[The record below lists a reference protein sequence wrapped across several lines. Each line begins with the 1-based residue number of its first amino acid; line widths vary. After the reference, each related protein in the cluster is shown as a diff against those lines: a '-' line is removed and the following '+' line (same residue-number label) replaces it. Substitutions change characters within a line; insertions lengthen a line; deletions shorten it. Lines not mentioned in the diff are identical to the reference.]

1 MASIQEIELKKFG
14 NKIFYSVKR
23 IIVLFLL
30 FIASANPQMNIEAIA
45 NLHFKIN
52 SNKSNWLEGYN
63 SIQSGSYSPY
73 QSHRSRVNRD
83 SAFVVRTSGD
93 ESMIEWRTSDISKSF
108 SADSVSF
115 IWACGFGNNLGNEWY
130 DLSVDD
136 EKVVSFSTINDT
148 YWSVTGAN
156 DIHLSFTAVFQNYN
170 GANFGYMVL
179 TIPRTFIGDKQG
191 LNLKLQGRVAEK
203 ETWYRLFVYKDV
215 IQEIINRAHQNHFS
229 NLEFIN
235 MGDAVFTICLPREYS
250 NSKVELFNA
259 DVNIAKDNL
268 VSDGILS
275 KTKITIPRFI
285 QPDSNINTIVK
296 INGNSIDTIYWYD
309 INKKRIRSFMEEELE
324 ADRYVFPI
332 GDFPSFHWK
341 NEIMVENE
349 IGKFPLEVSY
359 YNKNFQQVTTAD
371 KPGRYGAVIK
381 GIIPSGFIIKRYVT
395 LFCSD
400 AEFDDYSKNVPITI
414 NKLKDYE
421 IDDQKWEKYL
431 NNEERYSFGSLKYFP
446 QHDPDAAVFLAGLND
461 LDSINI
467 SFNTPRIKDRQWWLK
482 CKEILDG
489 DINHKKP
496 LILPKTLVNDSSVL
510 LSDKVSSTIQYDKG
524 KIDKIRKTCQQWAE
538 YSGVPN
544 VTLIVHNGK
553 IIFYEAFGKDDSGK
567 EINKDSNFWMASIT
581 KLLTGVL
588 MMQFV
593 DQGLI
598 DIDAPVGN
606 YLPELNGVSNNI
618 LTLRHLFTHTS
629 GLQFAGEWASDWNY
643 SLDNQIAQVLPIVN
657 IGETFAYHRVGYALS
672 GKVMEQLTGY
682 TIPELFY
689 NYIFKPLGMKSAYA
703 DNTYGGLYCSSID
716 LARLGQMLLNKG
728 TYNGYRF
735 FSERAFEEM
744 LPKRLAISDR
754 SWGIGTSSMAGHGL
768 SELAFGHGAASGSVF
783 RIDPKNNLIIISA
796 RNKPGKSFEKFE
808 NELIENCSA
817 LLNNN

>member
-1 MASIQEIELKKFG
+1 MKTIYTKYSFFDHSLRNILLLYFFLSCSLTSAQIDIEAVARLHFT
-14 NKIFYSVKR
+14 
-23 IIVLFLL
+23 
-30 FIASANPQMNIEAIA
+30 IASHPNQYV
-45 NLHFKIN
+45 
-52 SNKSNWLEGYN
+52 EGYL
-63 SIQSGSYSPY
+63 SDIKGSYSPY
-73 QSHRSRVNRD
+73 QSYRSGAYRD
-83 SAFVVRTSGD
+83 SAFVARTTGGED
-93 ESMIEWRTSDISKSF
+93 LIEWRTDDILQTWKG
-108 SADSVSF
+108 DSLSF

-136 EKVVSFSTINDT
+136 KIVASFSTTNDPF
-148 YWSVTGAN
+148 WSLTGVN

-170 GANFGYMVL
+170 GANFGYMIL
-179 TIPRTFIGDKQG
+179 TVPRSFIGDRQRFNIKIR
-191 LNLKLQGRVAEK
+191 GRIAEK
-203 ETWYRLFVYKDV
+203 EIWYRLFPYKDI
-215 IQEIINRAHQNHFS
+215 IQEVIKRARIGYFS
-229 NLEFIN
+229 DLEFIH
-235 MGDAVFTICLPREYS
+235 MGNAILTVCLPREYS

-259 DVNIAKDNL
+259 DQEIATVNLN
-268 VSDGILS
+268 SDGVLS
-275 KTKITIPRFI
+275 EAKINIPRFV
-285 QPDSNINTIVK
+285 QPDSDINTLVK
-296 INGNSIDTIYWYD
+296 IDGKSIDTIYWRD

-324 ADRYVFPI
+324 ADKYVFPV
-332 GDFPSFHWK
+332 GDFPTFHWK

-359 YNKNFQQVTTAD
+359 YDKNFHQVMKAD
-371 KPGRYGAVIK
+371 KPGRYGAVIE
-381 GIIPSGFIIKRYVT
+381 GTTPSGFIIKRYIT

-414 NKLKDYE
+414 NKLRDYE

-431 NNEERYSFGSLKYFP
+431 INEERYSFGSLKYFP
-446 QHDPDAAVFLAGLND
+446 QHDADAAVFLAGLND
-461 LDSINI
+461 LDS
-467 SFNTPRIKDRQWWLK
+467 SRTFFNTPRIKDRQWWLK

-489 DINHKKP
+489 DINHKNP
-496 LILPKTLVNDSSVL
+496 LLLPKTLVNDSSVL
-510 LSDKVSSTIQYDKG
+510 LNDKVSSTIQYDSG

-553 IIFYEAFGKDDSGK
+553 IIFYEAFGKDESGK
-567 EINKDSNFWMASIT
+567 GINRNSNLWMASIT

-598 DIDAPVGN
+598 DLDAPVGH
-606 YLPELNGVSNNI
+606 YLPEFNGVGNNK
-618 LTLRHLFTHTS
+618 LTLRHLFTHIS

-643 SLDNQIAQVLPIVN
+643 SLENQVAQVLPTVH

-672 GKVMEQLTGY
+672 GKVMERLTGY

-703 DNTYGGLYCSSID
+703 ENTYGGLYCSSID

-728 TYNGYRF
+728 TYNGHRF
-735 FSERAFEEM
+735 FSERTFEEM
-744 LPKRLAISDR
+744 LPKKLAISDR

-768 SELAFGHGAASGSVF
+768 SDLAFGHGAASGSVF
-783 RIDPKNNLIIISA
+783 RIDPENNLIIISA

-817 LLNNN
+817 LINNK